1 MKVNFKKLHEKA
13 LLPQYAKQGDAGM
26 DLFPVSIET
35 IEGNIV
41 CSFGFAI
48 EVPEGH
54 VALIFPRSG
63 IYKHS
68 YTMSNSVGVIDSGYR
83 GEVKSIFKKFQ
94 NYTPSFYNAG
104 QAVAQMIIIPYP
116 TIQPE
121 WADKL
126 SETERGTGGFG
137 STTKH

>member
-13 LLPQYAKQGDAGM
+13 VLPQYAKKGDAGM

-35 IEGNIV
+35 IEGNII
-41 CSFGFAI
+41 CSFGFAM

-83 GEVKSIFKKFQ
+83 GEVKAIFKKFQ
-94 NYTPSFYNAG
+94 NYAPSFYNAG
-104 QAVAQMIIIPYP
+104 QAVAQMIIVPYP

-121 WADKL
+121 WTDKL
-126 SETERGTGGFG
+126 SETERGINGFG
-137 STTKH
+137 STSKL